1 MRRFLNIL
9 PLILII
15 LIVLMAVVS
24 WIANVYGAE
33 CRNILSSEGMRWM
46 VAMFMEN
53 FRLAP
58 WHYII
63 IALATASMIVE
74 SGVISGFSKQ
84 KYLRQRRAY
93 MLVAMALALFVA
105 IAIVLSLLP
114 GNVLLS
120 AFGTFNNSA
129 LQRGLFPIIA
139 IILYVLSLIYA
150 FAIGRFN
157 SVSDVIQATVSLPVK
172 IADYFITLFVA
183 SQFIAV
189 ILYAFFLDFT
199 PSQSLPAIVIVLAA
213 CLYGIPLLIHCYLA
227 LSNHE

>member
-1 MRRFLNIL
+1 
-9 PLILII
+9 
-15 LIVLMAVVS
+15 
-24 WIANVYGAE
+24 
-33 CRNILSSEGMRWM
+33 
-46 VAMFMEN
+46 
-53 FRLAP
+53 
-58 WHYII
+58 
-63 IALATASMIVE
+63 
-74 SGVISGFSKQ
+74 
-84 KYLRQRRAY
+84 

-199 PSQSLPAIVIVLAA
+199 PSQSLPAVVIVLAA